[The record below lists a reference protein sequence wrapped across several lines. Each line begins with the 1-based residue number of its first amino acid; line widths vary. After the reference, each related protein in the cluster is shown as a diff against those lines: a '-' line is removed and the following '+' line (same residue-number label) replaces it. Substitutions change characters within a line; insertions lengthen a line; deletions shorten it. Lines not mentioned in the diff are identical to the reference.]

1 MYLLLQF
8 NASCWWS
15 VLCSRRGFSSLGEET
30 KAVQTR
36 PELTDTF
43 PILHNSSSSR
53 HNDDTNGF
61 ASAHLIMW
69 HFCGQSSVVLRLWDK
84 LIGKM
89 LDWGFSLLGQRIRL
103 QWVAAF
109 PGGLGSAPWTDNG
122 TICNLGNNEWRHV
135 CMVLLHIDEYFI
147 RVLEIA
153 FGTNISFSC
162 QWVWDRDNIEEGSGK
177 HLKDQLL

>member
-1 MYLLLQF
+1 MEDPYFQENRQKQARL
-8 NASCWWS
+8 
-15 VLCSRRGFSSLGEET
+15 
-30 KAVQTR
+30 
-36 PELTDTF
+36 ELTDTF

-103 QWVAAF
+103 QWVTAF
-109 PGGLGSAPWTDNG
+109 PEGLGSALWTDNG
-122 TICNLGNNEWRHV
+122 TICNLGNNEWRHAWSSF
-135 CMVLLHIDEYFI
+135 IDEYYI

-162 QWVWDRDNIEEGSGK
+162 QRVWGRDNIKEGSGK